1 MALPM
6 TRIFKTVLVLLAA
19 LAAAAALIFGVFGG
33 RLDFDGSGRPAQV
46 HFDAPEDHDKK
57 LEASRAQAPPEPAPA
72 PVLLPV
78 AASTPPPEPAPTP
91 AVPYWTDFRGPRRDG
106 HYTQT
111 NILTAW
117 PNGKLQPLWKQPIGG
132 GWASFVIAGGLA
144 FTIEQRK
151 TQEVIAAYDAA
162 TGRERWTQRYD
173 ADFQESMGGPG
184 PRATPTW
191 HDGKLYSLG
200 AEGHLIVLDAPT
212 GKLLWQ
218 KNILDD
224 NNAENL
230 TWAMSAS
237 PLIVDDLVI
246 VQPGGP
252 QNKSIVAYHK
262 LTGAK
267 AWGSLSEKAAY
278 ASPVLATLNGQRQ
291 ILTMTATR
299 AVALDPATGKLLW
312 EYPWKTDYD
321 VNSSSPIV
329 AGPNRV
335 VLASGY
341 GHGAALVEIAP
352 GGAVKTIWQ
361 NTKLKTKF
369 STAVLHQGYLY
380 GLDDAILACVDAA
393 TGEQKWKGG
402 RYGYGQFLLA
412 SGHLVITTEQGD
424 LALVKATPAGHE
436 ELARFP
442 ALDGK
447 TWNVPAIADGRL
459 FVRNTR
465 EMAAFQLGAP

>member
-1 MALPM
+1 
-6 TRIFKTVLVLLAA
+6 
-19 LAAAAALIFGVFGG
+19 
-33 RLDFDGSGRPAQV
+33 
-46 HFDAPEDHDKK
+46 
-57 LEASRAQAPPEPAPA
+57 
-72 PVLLPV
+72 
-78 AASTPPPEPAPTP
+78 
-91 AVPYWTDFRGPRRDG
+91 
-106 HYTQT
+106 
-111 NILTAW
+111 
-117 PNGKLQPLWKQPIGG
+117 
-132 GWASFVIAGGLA
+132 
-144 FTIEQRK
+144 
-151 TQEVIAAYDAA
+151 
-162 TGRERWTQRYD
+162 
-173 ADFQESMGGPG
+173 MGGPG

-267 AWGSLSEKAAY
+267 VWGSLSEKAAY

-341 GHGAALVEIAP
+341 GHGAALVEVAP

-361 NTKLKTKF
+361 NNKLKTKF